1 MTLKYN
7 SKNKQAGFL
16 LKLVTKSAMQKEAG
30 RVQVLGKKT
39 NLFGQDSELGRY
51 IEH

>member
-30 RVQVLGKKT
+30 RVQVLGEKKLT
-39 NLFGQDSELGRY
+39 CLDKTGS
-51 IEH
+51 